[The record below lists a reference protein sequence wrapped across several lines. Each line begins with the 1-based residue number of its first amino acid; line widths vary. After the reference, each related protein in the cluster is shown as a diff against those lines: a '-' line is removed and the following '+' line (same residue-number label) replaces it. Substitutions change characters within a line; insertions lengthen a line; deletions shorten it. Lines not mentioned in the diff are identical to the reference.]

1 MGKITFKPVQIHFE
15 CVCGFNLVD
24 TDNLQIKWNELSAN
38 GIVRKRDIKTGKPF
52 LLLKQFSKE
61 CTGHEE

>member
-1 MGKITFKPVQIHFE
+1 MGKITLKPVQIHFE

-24 TDNLQIKWNELSAN
+24 TDNLQIKWSELSAS
-38 GIVRKRDIKTGKPF
+38 GIVRKKDIKTGKSF